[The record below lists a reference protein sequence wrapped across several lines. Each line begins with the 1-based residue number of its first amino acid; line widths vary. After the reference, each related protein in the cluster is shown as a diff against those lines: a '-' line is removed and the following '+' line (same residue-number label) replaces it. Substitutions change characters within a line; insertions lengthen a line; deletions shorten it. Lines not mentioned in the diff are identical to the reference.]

1 VSALRNGLA
10 IGAFTLAFFAGV
22 AMAPTRG
29 SMATN
34 VSDDDFG
41 APRTENVDADT
52 EDAMPAAEMIG
63 AGVIS
68 TDDDELGGGI
78 APDGKTLIFEKSA
91 APHYL
96 YILCESHLADGK
108 WGKPEILPFSGQ
120 YRDTDPVLAPDG
132 HSILFASDRPV
143 NGKDQHRWSIW
154 RARRTA
160 SGWEDAKLVP
170 GAVNAE
176 GRQVFASIAANGSI
190 YFASDRKTGSYDVFR
205 SKLVDGEYQEAEDLG
220 PVINGAGIATFEA
233 AIAPDESYLLLGSFG
248 RQPSFGSS
256 DVYVSFNE
264 GGVWGQPINLGPQIN
279 TTARDYS
286 PRISG
291 DGKWLY
297 FTSERGFLD
306 ERRDQVYTY
315 QSFTDRL
322 AGLSNGLG
330 NLYRVPLEPVL
341 TAARKRG
348 VVKSQNGNSPG
359 GQG

>member
-1 VSALRNGLA
+1 MSALRNGLA
-10 IGAFTLAFFAGV
+10 IGALTLAFFAGV

-34 VSDDDFG
+34 VSGDDGG
-41 APRTENVDADT
+41 ATRTGTAHADA
-52 EDAMPAAEMIG
+52 EDAIPAAQMIG
-63 AGVIS
+63 EGVIS

-78 APDGKTLIFEKSA
+78 TPDGKTLIFEKSA

-96 YILCESHLADGK
+96 YILCESHLANGK
-108 WGKPEILPFSGQ
+108 WEKPEILPFSGQ

-132 HSILFASDRPV
+132 QSILFASDRPV

-154 RARRTA
+154 RAPRTA

-176 GRQVFASIAANGSI
+176 GSQVFASIAANGNI

-205 SKLVDGEYQEAEDLG
+205 SKLFDGEYREAEDLG
-220 PVINGAGIATFEA
+220 PIINGAGIATFEA
-233 AIAPDESYLLLGSFG
+233 TIAPDESYLLLGSFG

-264 GGVWGQPINLGPQIN
+264 GGVWGQPINLGPQVN
-279 TTARDYS
+279 TRARDYS

-306 ERRDQVYTY
+306 EKPEQPYTT
-315 QSFTDRL
+315 QSLSDGL
-322 AGLSNGLG
+322 ASIKNGLG
-330 NLYRVPLEPVL
+330 NLYTVPLGPVL
-341 TAARKRG
+341 KAARKQA
-348 VVKSQNGNSPG
+348 VVKSKMGI
-359 GQG
+359 